1 MFMGMER
8 CTTPWMSSHR
18 LLQQGEVDSKAVLST
33 KKIFKKPRGCH
44 VSALGLPLPHRA
56 QNSQKAACCAPSARM
71 AFELPPRLR
80 LEQERRAEK
89 QSKASSN
96 GTSGSTKKG
105 VLTAAHLQA
114 GSKCMAWELA

>member
-1 MFMGMER
+1 
-8 CTTPWMSSHR
+8 
-18 LLQQGEVDSKAVLST
+18 
-33 KKIFKKPRGCH
+33 
-44 VSALGLPLPHRA
+44 
-56 QNSQKAACCAPSARM
+56 M

-89 QSKASSN
+89 QPKASSN

-114 GSKCMAWELA
+114 GS